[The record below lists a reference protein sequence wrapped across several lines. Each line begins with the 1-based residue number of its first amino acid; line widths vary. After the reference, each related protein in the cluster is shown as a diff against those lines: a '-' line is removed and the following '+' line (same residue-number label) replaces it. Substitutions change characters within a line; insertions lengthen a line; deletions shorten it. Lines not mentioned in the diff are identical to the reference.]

1 MALFLKL
8 FPFLVPLLSGCIV
21 WLILRHPNPE
31 MRRKSGEIFLV
42 LAPFVLAILLFLG
55 HLIFQ

>member
-1 MALFLKL
+1 MVLFKL
-8 FPFLVPLLSGCIV
+8 FPFFVPLLSGMIV
-21 WLILRHPNPE
+21 WLLLRHRNFE
-31 MRRKSGEIFLV
+31 TRRKRGEIFLV

>member
-1 MALFLKL
+1 MALFKL
-8 FPFLVPLLSGCIV
+8 LPFFGPLLSGIIV
-21 WLILRHPNPE
+21 WLLLRHPNFE
-31 MRRKSGEIFLV
+31 TRRKRGEIFLV

>member
-1 MALFLKL
+1 MALFFKL
-8 FPFLVPLLSGCIV
+8 FPFFVPLLSASIV
-21 WLILRHPNPE
+21 WLIVRHPNPE
-31 MRRKSGEIFLV
+31 MRRKRGEIFLV